1 MASTTT
7 WLKKIFSVGSI
18 SLVAALVGLYISYK
32 TLLVDAGGKLS
43 ISYPALAGTLS
54 EHGDCAIA
62 INEYSSESLN
72 ELLPRFSNPSN
83 YVLKDFYLRYSFSGS
98 GFAITPTGDY
108 ELSQGRGSESLNYRP
123 EKLAPGM
130 STEEPVMSFNCD
142 GNDITLQCTVDASFN
157 GCDEPFKSTNS
168 YKIHYI
174 PRGSQSVTEWY
185 SKVERLISGRVL
197 AIYSPGQYQELGVPT
212 EERLSENDTEI
223 SAASE
228 TRQSAAPASQIVV
241 STANETL
248 NDLSAPPTPE
258 PQEIGSTE
266 DSSNLEVILMILGI
280 FAGAVLCL
288 PAIFAIGCLPDII
301 KEKSYKGNGF
311 LKTFKQAA
319 TEDLEEPWASVVFVV
334 AIIEI
339 LLFVAFASFVIF
351 GLCLAI
357 FT

>member
-62 INEYSSESLN
+62 INEYSGESLN

-98 GFAITPTGDY
+98 GFTITPTGDY

-130 STEEPVMSFNCD
+130 STEEPVMSFSCD
-142 GNDITLQCTVDASFN
+142 RNDITLQCTVDASFN
-157 GCDEPFKSTNS
+157 GCDEPFKSTSS

-174 PRGSQSVTEWY
+174 PRGSQSATDWY
-185 SKVERLISGRVL
+185 SKVERRISGRVL
-197 AIYSPGQYQELGVPT
+197 AIYSPGQERLLGVPAAAIAQETINRPNVTTQPDIERPETPQPAAT
-212 EERLSENDTEI
+212 ET
-223 SAASE
+223 
-228 TRQSAAPASQIVV
+228 
-241 STANETL
+241 
-248 NDLSAPPTPE
+248 
-258 PQEIGSTE
+258 QEIGSKEKTGTF
-266 DSSNLEVILMILGI
+266 DGIGTVIIVLICIALSCISAPAYVIL
-280 FAGAVLCL
+280 FE
-288 PAIFAIGCLPDII
+288 II
-301 KEKSYKGNGF
+301 KNKHYKRRGL
-311 LKTFKQAA
+311 LKTFKSDY
-319 TEDLEEPWASVVFVV
+319 TDGLKEPWASILFALVIIGMLLVAAFVLF
-334 AIIEI
+334 I
-339 LLFVAFASFVIF
+339 LF